1 MQRLFG
7 NVRFRSQ
14 ADKCSA
20 KRYVRTKGA
29 TAMVKAAAPAIASK
43 HWGALESTAK

>member
-1 MQRLFG
+1 LGECRFG
-7 NVRFRSQ
+7 SE

-20 KRYVRTKGA
+20 KPYVRTKGA

-43 HWGALESTAK
+43 HWGALEPTAK